1 MISLQNVTKY
11 FPTKYGPHYVL
22 RDATLDLPMDKNIG
36 VFGVNGS
43 GKSTLMN
50 LLAGVD
56 MPNKGKVVVKGNV
69 SWPLG
74 LGGGYQGSMTG
85 RENAEFICRIYGKSK
100 SEIRERLAF
109 IKDFSELGK
118 HFEMPLKSYSSGM
131 RSKFSFAVSMAF
143 DFDYYLIDELTAVG
157 DARFKEKCRQIFDEK
172 KGRASFL
179 FVSHNINELK
189 RQCDVGLFIR
199 DQKLHLFDSIDDA
212 VTAYNQANQ
221 VNEKSVPAESKTAQ
235 VTKTKT
241 TDKASAA

>member
-1 MISLQNVTKY
+1 MISLHNVTKY
-11 FPTKYGPHYVL
+11 FPTKHGPHYVL
-22 RDATLDLPMDKNIG
+22 RDVTLDLPMDKNIG

-56 MPNKGKVVVKGNV
+56 QPNKGKITVKGNV

-74 LGGGYQGSMTG
+74 LSGYQGSMSG

-100 SEIRERLAF
+100 KQIRDKVDFVKE
-109 IKDFSELGK
+109 FSELGK
-118 HFEMPLKSYSSGM
+118 FFEMPLKAYSSGM

-157 DARFKEKCRQIFDEK
+157 DKRFKEKCNKIFDEK
-172 KGRASFL
+172 KGKANFL
-179 FVSHNINELK
+179 FVSHNMHELK

-199 DQKLHLFDSIDDA
+199 DGGIHIYDSVDEAIS
-212 VTAYNQANQ
+212 VYN
-221 VNEKSVPAESKTAQ
+221 
-235 VTKTKT
+235 
-241 TDKASAA
+241 AA

>member
-11 FPTKYGPHYVL
+11 FPTKHGPHYVL
-22 RDATLDLPMDKNIG
+22 QDVTLDLPMDKNIG

-56 MPNKGKVVVKGNV
+56 QPNKGKITVKGNV

-74 LGGGYQGSMTG
+74 LSGYQGSMSG

-100 SEIRERLAF
+100 RQIRDKVEF
-109 IKDFSELGK
+109 VKEFSELGK
-118 HFEMPLKSYSSGM
+118 FFEMPLKSYSSGM
-131 RSKFSFAVSMAF
+131 RSKFSFAISMAF

-157 DARFKEKCRQIFDEK
+157 DKRFKDKCNKIFDEK
-172 KGRASFL
+172 KGKANFL
-179 FVSHNINELK
+179 FVSHNMNELK

-199 DQKLHLFDSIDDA
+199 DGGIHIYDSVDEAIS
-212 VTAYNQANQ
+212 AYN
-221 VNEKSVPAESKTAQ
+221 
-235 VTKTKT
+235 
-241 TDKASAA
+241 AA